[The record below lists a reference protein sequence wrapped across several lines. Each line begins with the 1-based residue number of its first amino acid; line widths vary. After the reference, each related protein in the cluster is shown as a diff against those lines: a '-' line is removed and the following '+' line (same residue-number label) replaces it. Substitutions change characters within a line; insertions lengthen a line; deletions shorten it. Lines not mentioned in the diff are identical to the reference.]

1 MKDAMSRAYEEI
13 SEKFHLQSSQEMVL
27 TMFKTRYIN
36 LRLKRM
42 SCKEFFEKDLGRNAM
57 IKRLLPLTVVM
68 IFIGGCASVSYLP
81 SDSSVIYPPTKK
93 VNIYWS
99 KPDFQY
105 IEIGLLSIESKSS
118 EEALFEK
125 IKKKAMEIGADG
137 IIVKPATQATR
148 ASKDRRRLEAIAIKF
163 KEAKK

>member
-1 MKDAMSRAYEEI
+1 MG
-13 SEKFHLQSSQEMVL
+13 
-27 TMFKTRYIN
+27 
-36 LRLKRM
+36 KRWLILV
-42 SCKEFFEKDLGRNAM
+42 FL
-57 IKRLLPLTVVM
+57 I

-81 SDSSVIYPPTKK
+81 SDTSIVYPPTKK
-93 VNIYWS
+93 VNVYWS
-99 KPDFQY
+99 KPEFKY

-148 ASKDRRRLEAIAIKF
+148 ASKDKRRLEAIAIKF
-163 KEAKK
+163 REETK